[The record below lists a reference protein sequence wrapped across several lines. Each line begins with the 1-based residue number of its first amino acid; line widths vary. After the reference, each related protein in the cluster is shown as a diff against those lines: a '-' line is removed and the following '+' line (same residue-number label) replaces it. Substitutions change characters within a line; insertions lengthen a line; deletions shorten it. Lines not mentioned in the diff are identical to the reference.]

1 MGNVLLQK
9 QNEDIMIDLLNQT
22 NRYLSLYANEEERL
36 APLFQQFK
44 LEFDILDRKTMPGH
58 ITASGIGIE
67 DGKMLM
73 IFHPFLKRWLQPGGH
88 IDKGETPLIAAQ
100 REVLEETGRT
110 SIVHPWH
117 NENLIPFDIDVH
129 FIPANHSKNESAHF
143 HYDFRFLLIV
153 DKSTQLEIKDQHLCK
168 WIAIQNVEEK
178 NLHGLINKLVH
189 QNLLNSWDKNEK

>member
-1 MGNVLLQK
+1 MENVLLQK
-9 QNEDIMIDLLNQT
+9 PSEDIMSDLLNQS

-44 LEFDILDRKTMPGH
+44 VESDILDRKTMPGH
-58 ITASGIGIE
+58 ITASGIGID
-67 DGKMLM
+67 DGKMFM
-73 IFHPFLKRWLQPGGH
+73 IFHQFLKKWLQPGGH
-88 IDKGETPLIAAQ
+88 VDNGETPLIAAQ

-117 NENLIPFDIDVH
+117 IENLTPFDIDIH
-129 FIPANHSKNESAHF
+129 LIPANHSKNELAHF

-153 DKSTQLEIKDQHLCK
+153 DKITQPEIKDHHLCE

-178 NLHGLINKLVH
+178 NLRKLIDKLMSK
-189 QNLLNSWDKNEK
+189 NLLNSWDKK